1 MIAQA
6 SMTRLCLSTGRSFRV
21 FQPVR
26 CLSFSTARY
35 HPLTDI
41 ANQGS
46 GHAQG
51 WGTAVECQDS
61 ACQGSVAAHSKSFPA
76 PGASFK
82 KKINRLMAEY
92 KTTTI
97 ILDSA
102 DASFRD
108 TLSLNEADS
117 SDFST
122 SDNGKTWKVSNI
134 NIHSHTYNL

>member
-1 MIAQA
+1 
-6 SMTRLCLSTGRSFRV
+6 
-21 FQPVR
+21 
-26 CLSFSTARY
+26 
-35 HPLTDI
+35 
-41 ANQGS
+41 
-46 GHAQG
+46 
-51 WGTAVECQDS
+51 
-61 ACQGSVAAHSKSFPA
+61 
-76 PGASFK
+76 
-82 KKINRLMAEY
+82 MAEY
-92 KTTTI
+92 TSTTI